1 MSSNVTYNVVISGVL
16 PGNKPAAVARAVAPV
31 LGLLPDEAVHLF
43 NGVGHTVLQ
52 QAGLSE
58 AASFQTELKALGV
71 DASTTVYQEKPGAA
85 RPAPLPEAEAEV
97 PAPMPEPVAVPA
109 AEPRAPEADIAAQQA
124 KPAAADYGEKDA
136 AEEPLAAAQDA
147 EDEIALDASLLDDA
161 PELPETVPPVQ
172 SPESEETARTEPAA
186 PPAKPRPAA
195 KKKPASAKPK
205 PTATKPKPAAAPP
218 ASLDDDL
225 DALFDSDAAT
235 TVAIQAE
242 PAAPTERT
250 PTGAPVRRVAPG
262 SNMLCLS
269 CNTLQPRADQ
279 CPACG
284 APQSTG
290 ASAASGRRRRPPSL
304 PQTSLVAAGAAT
316 AVAAGLRLAV
326 AQAVTFNTAVFG
338 LLTGCLVGAACGLT
352 GGRGVKAGAAS
363 AGIAL
368 LGMLVATLLL
378 PRPPVEQPQA
388 PPQPDPAEV
397 WSEEQAPQ
405 WYENALSDAETFM
418 TIDGSADAVREFMVQ
433 YRYTL
438 ARTPEQVPEADQR
451 YFYDVDAKDLSWIV
465 RNQPDFETWRARMR
479 NHLSGR
485 QRVSLRVS
493 TPLARP
499 APPPVSLLHLV
510 FMGAGLAAAFLL
522 GMLGLQ
528 RDKPAA

>member
-1 MSSNVTYNVVISGVL
+1 
-16 PGNKPAAVARAVAPV
+16 
-31 LGLLPDEAVHLF
+31 
-43 NGVGHTVLQ
+43 
-52 QAGLSE
+52 
-58 AASFQTELKALGV
+58 
-71 DASTTVYQEKPGAA
+71 
-85 RPAPLPEAEAEV
+85 
-97 PAPMPEPVAVPA
+97 
-109 AEPRAPEADIAAQQA
+109 
-124 KPAAADYGEKDA
+124 
-136 AEEPLAAAQDA
+136 
-147 EDEIALDASLLDDA
+147 ALDASLLDGA
-161 PELPETVPPVQ
+161 PELPETIPPVQ
-172 SPESEETARTEPAA
+172 APEPEEAPGAEPAA

-195 KKKPASAKPK
+195 EKKPAA
-205 PTATKPKPAAAPP
+205 AKPKPAATKPGPAAAPAP

-225 DALFDSDAAT
+225 DALFDSEAAT

-242 PAAPTERT
+242 PALPVEPT
-250 PTGAPVRRVAPG
+250 PTVAPARRVAPG

-284 APQSTG
+284 APQNTG
-290 ASAASGRRRRPPSL
+290 ASAATGKRRRPPRLS
-304 PQTSLVAAGAAT
+304 QKSLVVAGVTA
-316 AVAAGLRLAV
+316 AVAAGLWLAI
-326 AQAVTFNTAVFG
+326 AQAVNFDTGVFA
-338 LLTGCLVGAACGLT
+338 LLTGCLVGAACGFT

-363 AGIAL
+363 AGVAL
-368 LGMLVATLLL
+368 VGMLVATLLL

-405 WYENALSDAETFM
+405 WYEDALSDAETFM

-438 ARTPEQVPEADQR
+438 ARKPEQVPEADQR

-479 NHLSGR
+479 DHLSGR

-493 TPLARP
+493 TPLAKP
-499 APPPVSLLHLV
+499 SPPPVSLLDLL
-510 FMGAGLAAAFLL
+510 FMGAGLGAAFLL

-528 RDKPAA
+528 RDEQAA